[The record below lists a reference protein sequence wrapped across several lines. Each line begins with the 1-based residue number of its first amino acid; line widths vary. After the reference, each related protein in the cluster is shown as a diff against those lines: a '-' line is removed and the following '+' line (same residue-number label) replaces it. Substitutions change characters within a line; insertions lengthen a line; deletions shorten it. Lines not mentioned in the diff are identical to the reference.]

1 MSAIKRLL
9 IANRGEIAVRV
20 IRAAR
25 KMGIET
31 VAVYSD
37 ADARA
42 MHVREADSAVPIGAS
57 PATAS
62 YLSIPALVAAIQ
74 SSGTDAVHPG
84 YGFLSENAA
93 FARAVADTGA
103 TFVGPSADV
112 IEQMGDKRAARLI
125 AKEAGVPVV
134 PGFDGDDSDPDKLLA
149 HAKAIGFPLMIKATA
164 GGGGR
169 GLRKV
174 AAADEFPEAL
184 ESARREAGAAFGNT
198 AVLLEKMITDARH
211 VEVQILADTHG
222 NTFHLFE
229 RDCSAQ
235 RRHQK
240 VIEEAPCTT
249 ISEDTRAGLL
259 KAAINLAENVGYS
272 GAGTV
277 EFLVD
282 EAGDFYFLEMNT
294 RLQVEHPVTE
304 LITGVDLVAEQ
315 LRIAAGLPISFRQEE
330 VTVSGH
336 AVEARLY
343 AEKAHAGFMPQTGT
357 LGHFRVPEGASMRL
371 DCGVEEGDSVSPF
384 YDPMLAKLI
393 ARGKTREDAIC
404 TLQEM
409 IRESRIAGVTTNKD
423 YLAGIL
429 GSAVFQTGGH
439 RTHTLDTETPRA
451 PLSATETAAT
461 LAAIMEARAHMS
473 FPAPELAGWRTL
485 HSFAQTRV
493 LDVEGERFTM
503 KLTCERSADGW
514 HVRVAA
520 GEESHS
526 FDITDS
532 TIKIGARRHTY
543 SLYSDGDQHHADIGI
558 AHVSAHD
565 ITHAP
570 AQTADGAGSG
580 LLKAPMDGQVVAL
593 GATPGETV
601 KSGDLIIVIEAMKME
616 HRVCADMD
624 GTLREV
630 TAAVG
635 DQVKSRAALAVIEP
649 GETS

>member
-42 MHVREADSAVPIGAS
+42 MHVREADSAVHIGAS

-62 YLSIPALVAAIQ
+62 YLNIPALVAAIQ
-74 SSGTDAVHPG
+74 SSGADAVHPG

-93 FARAVADTGA
+93 FAQAVADAGA
-103 TFVGPSADV
+103 TFVGPGAKV

-125 AKEAGVPVV
+125 AKDAGVPVV
-134 PGFDGDDSDPDKLLA
+134 PGFDGDDSDPKQLLEEA
-149 HAKAIGFPLMIKATA
+149 NKIGFPLMIKATA

-174 AAADEFPEAL
+174 ATAEDFPEAL
-184 ESARREAGAAFGNT
+184 DSARREAGAAFGDT
-198 AVLLEKMITDARH
+198 AVLLERLITDARH
-211 VEVQILADTHG
+211 VEVQILADNHG

-240 VIEEAPCTT
+240 VIEEAPCAT
-249 ISEDTRAGLL
+249 ISEETRAGLL
-259 KAAINLAENVGYS
+259 SSAVNLAQKAAYS

-282 EAGDFYFLEMNT
+282 EGGDFYFLEMNT

-304 LITGVDLVAEQ
+304 LVTGIDLVAEQ
-315 LRIAAGLPISFRQEE
+315 LRIAAGQPISFRQDQ
-330 VTVSGH
+330 VTVTGH

-357 LGHFRVPEGASMRL
+357 LGHFHVPERASMRL
-371 DCGVEEGDSVSPF
+371 DGGVEEGDSVSPF

-393 ARGKTREDAIC
+393 AHGKTRDDATR
-404 TLQEM
+404 TLQYM

-423 YLAGIL
+423 YLAAIL
-429 GSAVFQTGGH
+429 GSDGFQAGTH
-439 RTHTLDTETPRA
+439 RTHTLDTETPKA
-451 PLSATETAAT
+451 PLSTKETAAT
-461 LAAIMEARAHMS
+461 LAAILEAQAHMA

-503 KLTCERSADGW
+503 KLSCKPSGGGW
-514 HVRVAA
+514 HIQADT
-520 GEESHS
+520 GEDSHS
-526 FDITDS
+526 FNITDG
-532 TIKIGARRHTY
+532 TIRIGALRHAY
-543 SLYSDGDQHHADIGI
+543 SLYSDGDQHHADIGT
-558 AHVSAHD
+558 AHLSARD

-570 AQTADGAGSG
+570 AVVADGAGSG
-580 LLKAPMDGQVVAL
+580 QLKAPMDGQVVAL
-593 GATPGETV
+593 GATPGDRV
-601 KSGDLIIVIEAMKME
+601 KNGDLIIVIEAMKME
-616 HRVCADMD
+616 HRVCADID
-624 GTLREV
+624 GTLKDMTV
-630 TAAVG
+630 AVG